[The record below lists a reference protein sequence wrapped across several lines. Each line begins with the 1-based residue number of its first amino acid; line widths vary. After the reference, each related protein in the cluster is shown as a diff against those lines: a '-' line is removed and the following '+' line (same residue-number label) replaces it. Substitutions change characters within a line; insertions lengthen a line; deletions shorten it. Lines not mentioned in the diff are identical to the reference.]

1 MSDEIDLFGMEL
13 EKYKEKYET
22 VIAKAEDKDFV
33 DELFESSD
41 GTPVKNWS
49 IDDINKLITDV
60 DNLPDVEQAGE
71 DFEFDRYGEY
81 SEPKQPVFSE
91 TQVQEKEEPATETY
105 DKSAVY
111 FSKEYEQDLASRTSV
126 VDEIPTDF
134 EDISS
139 VSENYTEP
147 EDDYNEEETLIIN
160 TENSEEVVEEEF
172 SSKEPAEEKNDD
184 VVLATDVFAEEPE
197 KHEIFAPLE
206 IIEDEINYDN
216 SADFFDEVPDGDF
229 TYVEGNINQARAD
242 GEFREI
248 DENFID
254 DEFENNEVV
263 YDGTFDRGDYLKIKD
278 IFRNSKIL
286 SKRRAERAEVRES
299 AMETVKE
306 KYGEAIFEAKKKE
319 EDFNAILR
327 RQRVV
332 EKEKQEQI
340 IQENLTREKR
350 FDLEKQEYVV
360 SAEPETREITIQE
373 DEEPDDTIFADSL
386 SAFEELAKDS
396 STIDEEDTRIFEEAK
411 EPQPVRNIYVSPG
424 YRRND
429 DQLKF
434 EGFPE
439 DEEFLPEEVNDDEVK
454 ENLRRAREEKKNLFR
469 MTNLPSDY
477 DDLDPNYFSPEKGK
491 YDEEEHLVLS
501 DENDPNSFFT
511 MFKKSFVQEKNKKF
525 TEYVTSNEKPQIF
538 KELKDRRRRS
548 VFGMIAM
555 SMLCIVFIA
564 VQLILSAVKAIT
576 PEVNTIVLA
585 SLSIVCVL
593 VSFVFGSSVTQP
605 GLKGLFKGKF
615 TVDAA
620 TTSLLFALLATSVS
634 MFFAIEDD
642 PGRYPIYTVA
652 VMVCFIIT
660 CYGRASET
668 SRVIN
673 ALKTTTTKRK
683 DDLFTIQSID
693 DPATAQNIGRVFA
706 GSNPD
711 LKYSCKTL
719 FPTGF
724 IFNSFSSNPADKFA
738 KLFFPVFAVLS
749 FIVAVATGVVVKSVT
764 SAFVTFMAC
773 LLVSFP
779 ITVLPTL
786 NVSLKSLNKKLEKRK
801 ACITGYNAAANID
814 KTNAIIVDA
823 TDLFDVSRCN
833 FHGMKDYGTVRVDD
847 IILYAAAMVTNSRGP
862 LAHVFDKA
870 ILGDKKELLPE
881 VEDLYYEE
889 RLGLSGWIRGEKVF
903 IGNRN
908 LLINHNMEAP
918 PKGPEM
924 ACLKEGKKV
933 LYIAIDGKVAAMLV
947 VEYAKSE
954 ETRKHIEK
962 LHKNGITIVVATNDC
977 NIDEEFLSLEYNLP
991 RESFKVIGDFEG
1003 GLLDDY
1009 IHRLRETAPA
1019 KLIHNGTPPSLF
1031 ETLASAI
1038 SLSGSIKLTLI
1049 MQTVVMLLG
1058 LIFVAIFALSGRLS
1072 VVSTL
1077 IVVLIQVVSSL
1088 LITLVSTIRAKI

>member
-22 VIAKAEDKDFV
+22 VIGKAEDKDFV

-41 GTPVKNWS
+41 GTPVQNWS

-60 DNLPDVEQAGE
+60 DNLPDIEQAGE

-81 SEPKQPVFSE
+81 SEPKKPVFSE
-91 TQVQEKEEPATETY
+91 TQFQEREEPVTETY
-105 DKSAVY
+105 DESAVY
-111 FSKEYEQDLASRTSV
+111 FSKEYENDLASRAV
-126 VDEIPTDF
+126 MADEIPTDF

-139 VSENYTEP
+139 VSENYVEP
-147 EDDYNEEETLIIN
+147 EDDYQYEETLN
-160 TENSEEVVEEEF
+160 ETEENAEDFLTAE
-172 SSKEPAEEKNDD
+172 SSAEELFATEDNVDENNASDIFISPDVSEND
-184 VVLATDVFAEEPE
+184 
-197 KHEIFAPLE
+197 
-206 IIEDEINYDN
+206 YDD
-216 SADFFDEVPDGDF
+216 AVDFFDEVPDGDF
-229 TYVEGNINQARAD
+229 AYVEGNINQVRAD

-248 DENFID
+248 DEKYID

-319 EDFNAILR
+319 EDFNQILR
-327 RQRVV
+327 RQRAV

-340 IQENLTREKR
+340 VQENLARERR
-350 FDLEKQEYVV
+350 FDLESQEYVV
-360 SAEPETREITIQE
+360 SAEPETKELIIQE
-373 DEEPDDTIFADSL
+373 DEEPDDTIFLDSL
-386 SAFEELAKDS
+386 SDFEELAKDS
-396 STIDEEDTRIFEEAK
+396 ASVDEEDTKIFEEAK
-411 EPQPVRNIYVSPG
+411 EPQPVRNIYVSPSH
-424 YRRND
+424 RRVD
-429 DQLKF
+429 EDQMRF

-439 DEEFLPEEVNDDEVK
+439 EDDFLPEEVDVDEVK
-454 ENLRRAREEKKNLFR
+454 ENLRRTREEKKNLFR

-477 DDLDPNYFSPEKGK
+477 DDIDPNYFSPEKGK

-511 MFKKSFVQEKNKKF
+511 MFKKSFIQEKNKKF

-548 VFGMIAM
+548 IVGLIAM
-555 SMLCIVFIA
+555 SMLCIAFVV
-564 VQLILSAVKAIT
+564 VQLVLSAVKAVT
-576 PEVNTIVLA
+576 PEVNTIVMA

-593 VSFVFGSSVTQP
+593 ISFVFGSSVTQP
-605 GLKGLFKGKF
+605 GLKGVFKGRF

-634 MFFAIEDD
+634 MFFALEEE
-642 PGRYPIYTVA
+642 PGKIPVYTVA
-652 VMVCFIIT
+652 VMVCFILT
-660 CYGRASET
+660 CLGRTVET

-673 ALKTTTTKRK
+673 AFKVITTKRK

-693 DPATAQNIGRVFA
+693 DSATAQNVGRVFA
-706 GSNPD
+706 GLNPD
-711 LKYSCKTL
+711 LKYSCKTI

-724 IFNSFSSNPADKFA
+724 IFNSFSSNPADRFT

-749 FIVAVATGVVVKSVT
+749 FIVAVATGIVLRNVVA
-764 SAFVTFMAC
+764 AFATFMAC

-779 ITVLPTL
+779 VTVLFTL
-786 NVSLKSLNKKLEKRK
+786 NMSLNSLNKKLEKRK

-814 KTNAIIVDA
+814 KANAIIVDA

-947 VEYAKSE
+947 VEYAKSD
-954 ETRKHIEK
+954 ETRKHIER

-1019 KLIHNGTPPSLF
+1019 KLIHNGTSPSLF

-1049 MQTVVMLLG
+1049 MQALIMLLG
-1058 LIFVAIFALSGRLS
+1058 LIFVAVFALLGNLS

-1077 IVVLIQVVSSL
+1077 IVVLIQIVSSL
-1088 LITLVSTIRAKI
+1088 LITVISTIRAKM